1 MLEAGYDQ
9 IACTQP
15 RRIAC
20 LSLAK
25 RVGYETLNEF
35 KTEVAYQVRFEK
47 SRTKHTKILFLTE
60 GVLLRQMQTDP
71 NLSQYSII
79 VVDEVHERHVF
90 TDFLLGILKCLIKQ
104 RSDLKI
110 ILMSA
115 TINIDLFSNYFDNC
129 VIVKVINKYILIL
142 RLNNVNQLFKK
153 RFLAVRI
160 KLRWNIYQ

>member
-129 VIVKVINKYILIL
+129 VIVKVISN
-142 RLNNVNQLFKK
+142 
-153 RFLAVRI
+153 
-160 KLRWNIYQ
+160 